1 MENQSPRP
9 QRFGILADIGIML
22 LEMSETAREF
32 IGVII
37 IELIQFI
44 ATFF

>member
-22 LEMSETAREF
+22 LEIGETAGEF
-32 IGVII
+32 IGEFII
-37 IELIQFI
+37 GLIEII
-44 ATFF
+44 AHFF